1 MSYLLFPLV
10 VYIPVGTY
18 LYFFFRRFLGLFGL
32 GKQKKAV
39 RILSLLITL
48 ACVAQGW
55 MLYGLGAVIILHFF
69 VLSILMD
76 GIYFICR
83 GKFRKEKP
91 VRYGG
96 SSTQAVR
103 FLFW

>member
-69 VLSILMD
+69 CAQYFD
-76 GIYFICR
+76 GWHLLYLQR
-83 GKFRKEKP
+83 KVPKGKSP
-91 VRYGG
+91 
-96 SSTQAVR
+96 
-103 FLFW
+103 